1 MDYNKLLEQL
11 RMNEIDEFKLEPDQ
25 FQNFYEIWRVYPYQN
40 AIRGIAGRNGLITY
54 RRADI
59 AEKRDD

>member
-11 RMNEIDEFKLEPDQ
+11 RMGEIDEFELESDQ
-25 FQNFYEIWRVYPYQN
+25 FQVFYEIWRSYPYQN

-54 RRADI
+54 RRAEI
-59 AEKRDD
+59 SEELTK

>member
-11 RMNEIDEFKLEPDQ
+11 RMDEIKEFKLEPSQ
-25 FQNFYEIWRVYPYQN
+25 FSDFYEVWRSYPYQN

-54 RRADI
+54 RRANFSENNDN
-59 AEKRDD
+59 